1 MDARRAIRITN
12 EVVNMKPFVGLAVRV
27 MGPGRR
33 RLEMVKLLHELD
45 GGLETPDS
53 THRAA

>member
-1 MDARRAIRITN
+1 MTN

-45 GGLETPDS
+45 DGPETPD
-53 THRAA
+53 THRRAA

>member
-12 EVVNMKPFVGLAVRV
+12 EVVNVKPFVGLAVRV

-33 RLEMVKLLHELD
+33 RLEMVKLLHQLD
-45 GGLETPDS
+45 GGPNSPD
-53 THRAA
+53 TNGRAA